1 MVATMMLSGTY
12 SLGQKCFECKAGGDC
27 RNGGSDILAKPGF
40 WRGAP
45 FFETCIDNNT
55 LMVLNSSGSLYDTAA
70 HPSLHQ
76 SLTCES
82 VVSSPSSTISKY
94 NGRANIWPC
103 PGGKAACPQ
112 LNARACSKGHG
123 GVACALC
130 LSDYAQDASRR
141 CIKCSQPS
149 GTYLAV
155 FVALSM
161 IALLAIVYLYSA
173 HPIRASYPSNG
184 AMTRLLHRFYKLSLV
199 AKTTA
204 WLHCV
209 LANVAARYLALT
221 TNDDPYADK
230 AFAKPSSIVDSAKIL
245 ISERS

>member
-1 MVATMMLSGTY
+1 MISGTY

-55 LMVLNSSGSLYDTAA
+55 LMVLNSSGSLYDAAA
-70 HPSLHQ
+70 HLSLHQ
-76 SLTCES
+76 SCES

-112 LNARACSKGHG
+112 LNDGACSEGHG
-123 GVACALC
+123 GVVCALC
-130 LSDYAQDASRR
+130 LSYYAQDASRR
-141 CIKCSQPS
+141 CIKCGRPS
-149 GTYLAV
+149 GTYFAV

-161 IALLAIVYLYSA
+161 IVLLALVYFYSA
-173 HPIRASYPSNG
+173 HPIRASYPRNG

-204 WLHCV
+204 RLHRLLTNC
-209 LANVAARYLALT
+209 ATRYLALT

-230 AFAKPSSIVDSAKIL
+230 AFAKPGSIADSAKIL